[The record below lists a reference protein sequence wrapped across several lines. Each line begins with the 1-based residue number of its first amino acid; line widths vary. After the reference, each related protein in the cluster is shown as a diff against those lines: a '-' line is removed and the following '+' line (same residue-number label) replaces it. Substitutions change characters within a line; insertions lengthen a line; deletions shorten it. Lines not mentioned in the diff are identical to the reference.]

1 MIIVY
6 YLPISTNIASFFIF
20 YILYFLFFI
29 FFSSLYMTLP
39 VLTLPVLS
47 LPILSL
53 PVRTASDAQPMSHG
67 EINVPVQALK
77 MFANSV
83 H

>member
-1 MIIVY
+1 
-6 YLPISTNIASFFIF
+6 
-20 YILYFLFFI
+20 
-29 FFSSLYMTLP
+29 MTLP

-47 LPILSL
+47 LPVLTL
-53 PVRTASDAQPMSHG
+53 LVRTAPDAQPMSHG

-77 MFANSV
+77 MFANYL

>member
-1 MIIVY
+1 MISVY
-6 YLPISTNIASFFIF
+6 YLPINTNIASFFYF
-20 YILYFLFFI
+20 LHLYFLFFI

-39 VLTLPVLS
+39 VLTLPL
-47 LPILSL
+47 LSL